1 MLFTVASLLCGFAN
15 GETWLIVARG
25 AQGLGAALVSPAALS
40 IITTTFRE
48 GPERAKALG
57 VWAAIAVGGGA
68 VGLLLGG
75 ILVETLSWPWIFF
88 VNVPVGIATF
98 FLSLRFVPESKDE
111 HAHKSFD
118 LAGATAV
125 TGGLI
130 ALVYGIVRS
139 AESGWGSGEVLGIL
153 AVAVVLLGAFVLI
166 EQRSVEPLVR
176 LSIFSVKT
184 VRGANVAMFVVA
196 AGLFA
201 MFFFNTLYVQ
211 RVLGYSPLEAGLAFL
226 PFTLGI
232 IIGAGLAQ
240 PLLPRLGPREVPVIG
255 SLIAAAGLLL
265 FLRLSPDSTY
275 LADLLPGIML
285 ASIGMGLVFVPV
297 TLIATSGVPVDDAGL
312 ASGLFNTAQ
321 QIGGALGLALLTTL
335 ATNRTED
342 ELQLAR
348 PRADPGRH
356 GRGARLRLPRDLARQ
371 RDPGR
376 LPAGSCSCC
385 SFAAATS
392 QSSRRA
398 RSRPSRSDGSQPPR
412 EATLTASSTTRAP
425 RHRASSAPLMPASP
439 PPSTATPAR
448 ESRLKPSSQAPVVRR
463 HPRADREGDRREEH
477 RDPDRLEADREQDDP
492 TDDRG
497 NEGAHG
503 DEERHRFSFQCPR
516 DTNRPRL
523 HDTTSPRSQRPGST
537 VFRSSSTSPKRIPS
551 TQAPSRRYALRRTP
565 SRIQPARSA

>member
-1 MLFTVASLLCGFAN
+1 MNAGRVNPWLVLVLVCLAQFMVILDATIVNVALPSIQKDLDMSESGLQWVVNAYALLFGGFLLLGGRAGDLIGRKRVFLAGLVLFTAASLLCGFAN

-40 IITTTFRE
+40 IVTTTFRE

-98 FLSLRFVPESKDE
+98 LLSLRFVPESRDE

-118 LAGATAV
+118 VAGAVAV

-153 AVAVVLLGAFVLI
+153 AVAVVLLAAFVFI

-285 ASIGMGLVFVPV
+285 TSIGMGLVFVPV

-321 QIGGALGLALLTTL
+321 QIGGALGLAVLTTL

-342 ELQLAR
+342 ELSSLGREPTQADTAEALVSGFHVTWLAS
-348 PRADPGRH
+348 AILV
-356 GRGARLRLPRDLARQ
+356 A
-371 RDPGR
+371 
-376 LPAGSCSCC
+376 AG
-385 SFAAATS
+385 
-392 QSSRRA
+392 
-398 RSRPSRSDGSQPPR
+398 G
-412 EATLTASSTTRAP
+412 L
-425 RHRASSAPLMPASP
+425 L
-439 PPSTATPAR
+439 
-448 ESRLKPSSQAPVVRR
+448 LLLLVRR
-463 HPRADREGDRREEH
+463 RDVAVVAEGEV
-477 RDPDRLEADREQDDP
+477 
-492 TDDRG
+492 
-497 NEGAHG
+497 
-503 DEERHRFSFQCPR
+503 
-516 DTNRPRL
+516 
-523 HDTTSPRSQRPGST
+523 SP
-537 VFRSSSTSPKRIPS
+537 V
-551 TQAPSRRYALRRTP
+551 AV
-565 SRIQPARSA
+565 